1 MERRERWQPLNGKW
15 LFSFDKPIYD
25 REIEVPFAYQTE
37 ASGVNEKEHHETVW
51 YKRDVILNDEMK
63 SSERVVVR
71 FLAVDYEATIIRRS
85 AMISRKSIPS
95 QMKATLRRDGG

>member
-63 SSERVVVR
+63 SSEHVVVR
-71 FLAVDYEATIIRRS
+71 FLGGSITKPRYSSTVD
-85 AMISRKSIPS
+85 SRVFMAGQGTRLFPLI
-95 QMKATLRRDGG
+95 